1 LNNVKK
7 NILANYLGKICTGGL
22 NVILLPVYIKYL
34 GVEAYGLV
42 GFFASLT
49 SILAIFDLGIGATLN
64 REIAKYSVTENKK
77 IQRNLLRTFELIYW
91 GIAIFSFIIV
101 FFSSAFLSE
110 KWLNNSSISHESAK
124 FSIQL
129 MAVSIALNFPIAL
142 YQGGLMGLE
151 KQVLLNKLQTL
162 LALFRHIG
170 AVLVLIYLRSTIEV
184 FFIWQVFTSIISVVI
199 FYLSIW
205 NLMPRKFGG
214 GEFDLEILK
223 NIWKYSMAV
232 SISAIIGIVM
242 SQLDKVILS
251 KTLTLE
257 SFGYYNIAYS
267 LASSVWLIITP
278 FNSAIFPRL
287 VQLFESKNK
296 IKLKTDFHKYSQL
309 LSLLLFPVSSILIFY
324 SFEILVIWT
333 NNNLIAEKT
342 CLLVS
347 VLVIGIMLNGMASLP
362 INSAN
367 ASGKPMLITYTNI
380 FQSIL
385 IIPLIFV
392 LIYFFQ
398 SLGAAIATVIMNST
412 YLLFTVPYFF
422 KKLII
427 LESKKWYL
435 QDIILPL
442 FISFLITYIM
452 KLGMP
457 NFESIYSKLSWLFLT
472 FLLTSIFQII
482 TSIKMKNQLSFD
494 ISKFYKNITRL

>member
-1 LNNVKK
+1 
-7 NILANYLGKICTGGL
+7 
-22 NVILLPVYIKYL
+22 
-34 GVEAYGLV
+34 
-42 GFFASLT
+42 
-49 SILAIFDLGIGATLN
+49 
-64 REIAKYSVTENKK
+64 
-77 IQRNLLRTFELIYW
+77 
-91 GIAIFSFIIV
+91 
-101 FFSSAFLSE
+101 
-110 KWLNNSSISHESAK
+110 
-124 FSIQL
+124 
-129 MAVSIALNFPIAL
+129 
-142 YQGGLMGLE
+142 
-151 KQVLLNKLQTL
+151 
-162 LALFRHIG
+162 
-170 AVLVLIYLRSTIEV
+170 
-184 FFIWQVFTSIISVVI
+184 
-199 FYLSIW
+199 
-205 NLMPRKFGG
+205 
-214 GEFDLEILK
+214 
-223 NIWKYSMAV
+223 
-232 SISAIIGIVM
+232 
-242 SQLDKVILS
+242 
-251 KTLTLE
+251 
-257 SFGYYNIAYS
+257 
-267 LASSVWLIITP
+267 
-278 FNSAIFPRL
+278 